1 MRIAEKDAAP
11 FPLPCRP
18 TMQPDRLLALEA
30 SFNHLITVL
39 SQAQQSD
46 EHFTLK
52 LNGEQSQFVRFNR
65 ARVRQAGVVSD
76 GVLSLT
82 LMQQNRSSS
91 YSLPFTGDRARDEA
105 QLLQVLADLRQELP
119 QLPIDPY
126 LVLPS
131 GDSHSR
137 DVYTGTLLSEDAI
150 AETLLPIVSE
160 LDFTGFYAGGTLI
173 RGYADS
179 VGQHH
184 WFATDTFALDY
195 SLFAADGQAVKGSLA
210 GSAWDLDRYQ
220 QTLKASKIQLDRLAR
235 SPKSIPKG
243 NYRTYLAPAAVAEL
257 VGMLSWGGV
266 SEAAVRQS
274 RSALGLLQKGEKS
287 LSPQLTLRENF
298 QRGTVPRFN
307 GLGEVAP
314 IDLPLIAAGKLTN
327 TLISSRSA
335 KEYGCIANGADGSES
350 LRSPEVDPG
359 TIAPTEILSQLDTGL
374 FLSNLHYLN
383 WSDRPTGRIT
393 GMTRYACFWVE
404 GGEIVAPIEN
414 LRFDE
419 SLYQFWGENLLG
431 LTDFQEFVP
440 EVGTY
445 ENRDLGGIWAPGML
459 VEDFTYTL

>member
-1 MRIAEKDAAP
+1 MQP
-11 FPLPCRP
+11 QSLCHFPVL
-18 TMQPDRLLALEA
+18 TMHPDRLLALEA

-39 SQAQQSD
+39 SQTQQSN

-52 LNGEQSQFVRFNR
+52 LNGEQSQFLRFNR
-65 ARVRQAGVVSD
+65 AKVRQSGVVSD
-76 GVLSLT
+76 GRLALT
-82 LMQQNRSSS
+82 LMQENRSSS
-91 YSLPFTGDRARDEA
+91 YTLPFTGDRARDEA
-105 QLLQVLADLRQELP
+105 QLLHALTDLRRELP

-131 GDSHSR
+131 GNSHSR
-137 DVYTGTLLSEDAI
+137 DVYTGTLLPEAAI
-150 AETLLPIVSE
+150 AETLLPIVTG
-160 LDFTGFYAGGTLI
+160 LDFTGFYASGTLI

-195 SLFAADGQAVKGSLA
+195 SLFAADGQAVKGALA
-210 GSAWDLDRYQ
+210 GSEWNLDRYQ
-220 QTLKASKIQLDRLAR
+220 QTLEASKTQLERLNR
-235 SPKSIPKG
+235 SPKLIPKG

-274 RSALGLLQKGEKS
+274 RSALGLLRQGEKS

-298 QRGTVPRFN
+298 RRGTVPRFN
-307 GLGEVAP
+307 ELGEVAP
-314 IDLPLIAAGKLTN
+314 IDLPLITAGKLTH

-335 KEYGCIANGADGSES
+335 KEYGCTANGADSSES
-350 LRSPEVDPG
+350 LRSPEIDPG
-359 TIAPTEILSQLDTGL
+359 TIAATEIMSRLETGL
-374 FLSNLHYLN
+374 LLSNLHYLN
-383 WSDRPTGRIT
+383 WSDRPAGRIT

-419 SLYQFWGENLLG
+419 SLYRFWGENLLG

-445 ENRDLGGIWAPGML
+445 ENRQLGGIWTPGML
-459 VEDFTYTL
+459 IEDFTYTL